1 MDEKIKGHVVFVLE
15 DDNEVMTSVLD
26 PDSGLDEE
34 NKKMNRALIQEH
46 EKIVGKVKRKEVL
59 TGMDL
64 KLIRDANEIHVNDV
78 DNLNGHHSEAVAL
91 NEWLEQMTEL
101 TKEQAMK
108 ILEEYLDKD
117 SGVPARVYRALHTL
131 WEEATPNGLVEK
143 PAFDKN
149 GLKQ

>member
-1 MDEKIKGHVVFVLE
+1 MDDKIKEQIVFVLE
-15 DDNEVMTSVLD
+15 DDNEVMTAGLD
-26 PDSGLDEE
+26 TDSGLDEE

-59 TGMDL
+59 AGMDL
-64 KLIRDANEIHVNDV
+64 KLVRDANEIHVNDV
-78 DNLNGHHSEAVAL
+78 DNVNGHHSEAMAL

-108 ILEEYLDKD
+108 ILEGYIDKD
-117 SGVPARVYRALHTL
+117 SKASAKVYRALHTL
-131 WEEATPNGLVEK
+131 WEEATPNGIVEK
-143 PAFDKN
+143 PAFED

>member
-1 MDEKIKGHVVFVLE
+1 MDDKKKEQIVFVLE
-15 DDNEVMTSVLD
+15 DDNEVMTAGLD
-26 PDSGLDEE
+26 TDSGLDEE

-59 TGMDL
+59 AGMDL
-64 KLIRDANEIHVNDV
+64 KLVRDANEIHVNDV
-78 DNLNGHHSEAVAL
+78 DNVNGHHSEAMAL

-108 ILEEYLDKD
+108 ILEEYLDKN

-131 WEEATPNGLVEK
+131 WEEATPNDIVKEPG
-143 PAFDKN
+143 FDKN